1 MKHSKRYQEVKS
13 KVDREKV
20 YGAEEA
26 IALMRSLGNCKFD
39 ESVDI
44 AVNLNLKSKHTIRD
58 TLTLPHPVAAK
69 QVVVLVF
76 AEGEKAEKAKAAGA
90 DLVGSDEFITK
101 IEGGWFEFDVAIATP
116 DMMKKI
122 GKLGKYLGRR
132 GLMPNPKTGTVTND
146 VEKAIQEFKK
156 GKEEYRANK
165 AGIIHKRIGK
175 VSMTDEQLY
184 ENAAAFY
191 AEILRKKPS
200 DLKGRY
206 IQNMALSTTMGPGFK
221 ISYQSL
227 QNK

>member
-1 MKHSKRYQEVKS
+1 MKHSKRYQEAKS
-13 KVDREKV
+13 KVDRAKV

-26 IALMRSLGNCKFD
+26 ISLLKTLGKCKFD

-44 AVNLNLKSKHTIRD
+44 AVNLNLKAKHTIRD
-58 TLTLPHPVAAK
+58 TLTLPNPVAAK
-69 QVVVLVF
+69 QVNVLVF
-76 AEGEKAEKAKAAGA
+76 AEGELAEKAKAAGA
-90 DLVGSDEFITK
+90 DFVGSDEFVSK
-101 IEGGWFEFDVAIATP
+101 IEGGWYEFDVAIATP

-146 VEKAIQEFKK
+146 VEKAVQEFKK

-175 VSMTDEQLY
+175 ISMTEEQIF
-184 ENAAAFY
+184 ENASAFY
-191 AEILRKKPS
+191 AEVLRKKPS

-206 IQNMALSTTMGPGFK
+206 IQSVALSTTMGPGLK
-221 ISYQSL
+221 ISYQTL